1 MIENMLTAGDRLNEP
16 AVISMKA
23 AEMEKDLNSYIRQ
36 EKILRHVLETTSRV
50 TGAEFLK
57 LLVCRLADA
66 LNMRYAYITECDEKA
81 AGRVKTLAVWT
92 GSEFGQNFEY
102 DIMDTPCEEVISG
115 NVCYIPDNIQK
126 RYPRDM
132 ILTEWNAESYV
143 GIPIRDKDD
152 KVKGHLAVLDENAVR
167 DEAFIRNV
175 LHVFALRAESELRRI
190 QDDQRIAEQIARYK
204 ESEAELKKKKDELEK
219 VNAIVSAINSELNV
233 KDLLQSVLEHT
244 KFIQGVDKTTAILY
258 DKNSGAFRLT
268 ASTDPE
274 INKEL
279 HIELTPEEAHLRYVE
294 GNEEVSEDI
303 FVISQV
309 KGRCAEHKVA
319 HLGLPASILAMRIN
333 IQEMVTGYLIFN
345 NMRDQCAFEHHD
357 IRLLALLKSHIH
369 SALIKIRMLEEL
381 TDLNGKKN
389 EFLGMAAHD
398 LRNPLQ
404 CVAGYISMMITD
416 IRQDKFDPDSA
427 LMDLECMRKST
438 VRMGRMLDEL
448 LDISAIESG
457 QIRLDMEYGNLQS
470 ILYECVELHQRHA
483 QQKNIQLRIDR
494 TVHVPDMYFDRTR
507 MVDVVDNLLSNAV
520 KYTGFG
526 GSVGVSFQVGPESIV
541 MHVSDTGVGLDEADL
556 KEIFRSF
563 KKLSAKPTG
572 GETSTGLGLLIVKKI
587 LDKHGGSIHVES
599 RKGIGSTFS
608 ISLPLIRHEKN
619 VVL

>member
-1 MIENMLTAGDRLNEP
+1 MIEYILTANRLNE
-16 AVISMKA
+16 AAAISMKA
-23 AEMEKDLNSYIRQ
+23 TELEKDLNSYIRQ
-36 EKILRHVLETTSRV
+36 ETILRHVLETTSRV
-50 TGAEFLK
+50 TGAEFLQ

-66 LNMRYAYITECDEKA
+66 LNMRYAYITECDETTV
-81 AGRVKTLAVWT
+81 GRVKTLAVWT

-102 DIMDTPCEEVISG
+102 DVMDTPCKDVING

-126 RYPRDM
+126 KYPRDL
-132 ILTEWNAESYV
+132 ILAEWNAGSYV
-143 GIPIRDKDD
+143 GIPIRDKDG
-152 KVKGHLAVLDENAVR
+152 KVKGHLAVLDENVAH
-167 DEAFIRNV
+167 DEAFILNV
-175 LHVFALRAESELRRI
+175 LHVFALRAESEMQRM
-190 QDDQRIAEQIARYK
+190 QDDRRIAEQIDRYK
-204 ESEAELKKKKDELEK
+204 ESEAELKKKKEELEK
-219 VNAIVSAINSELNV
+219 VNAIVSAINSELNA

-279 HIELTPEEAHLRYVE
+279 HIELTPAEAHARYVE
-294 GNEEVSEDI
+294 GNEEVYDDI
-303 FVISQV
+303 YIISHV

-319 HLGLPASILAMRIN
+319 HLGLPASILAMRIT
-333 IQEMVTGYLIFN
+333 IQEAVTGYLIFN
-345 NMRDQCAFEHHD
+345 NMNDQCAFDYQD

-404 CVAGYISMMITD
+404 CLSGYISMMITD
-416 IRQDKFDPDSA
+416 IRQEKLDPDST

-438 VRMGRMLDEL
+438 LRMGRMLDEL

-457 QIRLDMEYGNLQS
+457 QIRLEMEYGNLQS
-470 ILYECVELHQRHA
+470 ILSESIEMHQRHA
-483 QQKNIQLRIDR
+483 QQKNIKLSIDR
-494 TVHVPDMYFDRTR
+494 RTQVPNLYFDRTR
-507 MVDVVDNLLSNAV
+507 MIDVVDNLLNNAI
-520 KYTGFG
+520 KYTASG
-526 GSVGVSFQVGPESIV
+526 GSVDVTFQVWQGSIV
-541 MHVSDTGVGLDEADL
+541 MRVSDTGLGLDETDL

-587 LDKHGGSIHVES
+587 LDKHGGSIQVES
-599 RKGIGSTFS
+599 RKGVGSTFS
-608 ISLPLIRHEKN
+608 ISLPLTRHEKD
-619 VVL
+619 VL